1 LKNNFIFV
9 AHKNVF
15 KKNKKIKKV
24 AYENNDKKM
33 ESVYSQRIRAGKRRT
48 YFFDVRETRGN
59 DYYLTITE
67 SRKKFNEDGY
77 DRHKIFLY
85 KEDFNKFLKGMTEA
99 IDYVKT
105 DLMPDFDFDAFN
117 HENSENYEGSNY
129 TAKREPES
137 NEGNEITPEAYS
149 EESPAATESFTD
161 SNSKEEPTTQTSDE
175 PENPTQHE
183 EVDKW

>member
-1 LKNNFIFV
+1 
-9 AHKNVF
+9 
-15 KKNKKIKKV
+15 V

-48 YFFDVRETRGN
+48 YFFDIRETRGN

-105 DLMPDFDFDAFN
+105 ELMPDFDFDAFN
-117 HENSENYEGSNY
+117 HENTENYEGNSDVKKGDEEN
-129 TAKREPES
+129 KKPSEPEV
-137 NEGNEITPEAYS
+137 EDAAPTGIAAAATPEVDSTPNETSKPSS
-149 EESPAATESFTD
+149 EPSSQMD
-161 SNSKEEPTTQTSDE
+161 
-175 PENPTQHE
+175 E